1 MAYMSWFSNR
11 MQRPR
16 GAAMI
21 EFALVLPIL
30 LVLLIGIIEAGAILY
45 NKAVIT
51 NAAREGARVG
61 VLRRETNANVDN
73 LIKQRVNDYCSQK
86 LLSFAPGSSSTPDD
100 IGISSEA
107 FDGRSPGLLT
117 VSVSYTYK
125 GFLLGRLLSAFSGPI
140 NLSSKAVM
148 RYE

>member
-1 MAYMSWFSNR
+1 MANITSLFIYKR
-11 MQRPR
+11 LAR

-30 LVLLIGIIEAGAILY
+30 LMLLIGIMEAGAMLY
-45 NKAVIT
+45 DKAVIT

-61 VLRRETNANVDN
+61 ILRRESSESVES
-73 LIKQRVNDYCSQK
+73 IVKQRVNEYCSKK
-86 LLSFAPGSSSTPDD
+86 LLSFAPGSSSTEVV
-100 IGISSEA
+100 ISVLPEASE
-107 FDGRSPGLLT
+107 GREFGLLS

-125 GFLLGRLLSAFSGPI
+125 GFLLGSLLSAFSEPI
-140 NLSSKAVM
+140 TLSSKAVM